1 MDDSSLASM
10 KKSKKEKHL
19 LPGNWYILVC
29 IVGMIMAF
37 VWTYCV
43 SGILLD
49 LLGFLGVISKLSSTY
64 LALTI
69 IAVGNAFPDAML
81 TIALAKKGDAKLGIT
96 GGYAGQLFGLLVGFG
111 LAQLKNS
118 LTSDE
123 KIVFVLFQKDNILD
137 IVCIFTALLSLTVTL
152 VYGIMNQ

>member
-1 MDDSSLASM
+1 MPCLPS
-10 KKSKKEKHL
+10 L
-19 LPGNWYILVC
+19 LP
-29 IVGMIMAF
+29 
-37 VWTYCV
+37 
-43 SGILLD
+43 
-49 LLGFLGVISKLSSTY
+49 
-64 LALTI
+64 
-69 IAVGNAFPDAML
+69 
-81 TIALAKKGDAKLGIT
+81 KKGDAKLGIT

-152 VYGIMNQ
+152 IYGIKNQ

>member
-1 MDDSSLASM
+1 
-10 KKSKKEKHL
+10 
-19 LPGNWYILVC
+19 
-29 IVGMIMAF
+29 MAF

-152 VYGIMNQ
+152 VYGIMNQQRFDTRLGYILGGIYAVFILTTTVIAFKDAYF